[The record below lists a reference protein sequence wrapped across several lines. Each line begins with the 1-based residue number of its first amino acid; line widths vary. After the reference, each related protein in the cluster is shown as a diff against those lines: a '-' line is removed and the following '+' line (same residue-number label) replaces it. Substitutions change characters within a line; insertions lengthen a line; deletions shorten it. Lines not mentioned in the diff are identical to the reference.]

1 MPRARLL
8 GSLLVALAA
17 AGCSTS
23 TTPPAGGPI
32 VIQDIPPAPKQSA
45 PASITI
51 PAIKVDAPLV
61 PLGLDKNKTVM
72 VPDLEH
78 ADQTSWYCDQ
88 YKDDNGAPTCAG
100 GGVIPGDVGP
110 AAVYGHIDA
119 HKRDGVFKHI
129 MELNLGDPINIKRAD
144 GTTLTF
150 KVYKVQ
156 QIPKQDF
163 VTPDK
168 RDAAAAQVYGDV
180 NRPEI
185 RLITCIGDFVGGQ
198 IGYRDQGVVF
208 AALT

>member
-1 MPRARLL
+1 MRHVRLL
-8 GSLLVALAA
+8 GSLCVALAA
-17 AGCSTS
+17 GCG
-23 TTPPAGGPI
+23 TTIGNTATPI
-32 VIQDIPPAPKQSA
+32 VVPATTAPAAPTKSA

-78 ADQTSWYCDQ
+78 ADQASWYCQDH
-88 YKDDNGAPTCAG
+88 KDDNGTPTCAG
-100 GGVIPGDVGP
+100 GGVVPGDVGP
-110 AAVYGHIDA
+110 ASVYGHIDA

-156 QIPKQDF
+156 QIHKAQFPSS
-163 VTPDK
+163 
-168 RDAAAAQVYGDV
+168 QVYGDV
-180 NRPEI
+180 NRPEL
-185 RLITCIGDFVGGQ
+185 RLITCTGAFVGGQ
-198 IGYRDQGVVF
+198 VGYQDQGIVY
-208 AALT
+208 AALA